1 MKKLFLI
8 SLFSSLLFSASS
20 EQIEQYLSI
29 SKADAQLVSI
39 EQVFD
44 SMRQNQEREDN
55 NSQEI
60 NQIYR
65 KYLEEHL
72 SSNELEELL
81 ALYRTPIMQRYVVE
95 MESSISKEDMSAF
108 LKDLEENT
116 LTTKRLDIVDNILKL
131 TVKEDEI
138 LAFYK
143 SMTQRYRKASKKSD
157 NNQTIKPT
165 KQEQQYVEMVKEGT
179 KNELLY
185 GLQVLSIEEMKEL
198 KSALESAVISKA
210 SKIESE
216 AMIHVMNQFIQ
227 GITSKPQAKVQET
240 NSTL

>member
-108 LKDLEENT
+108 LKDLEENP
-116 LTTKRLDIVDNILKL
+116 LTTERLDIVDNILKL

>member
-108 LKDLEENT
+108 LKDLEENP
-116 LTTKRLDIVDNILKL
+116 LTTERLDIVDNILKL

-143 SMTQRYRKASKKSD
+143 SMTQRYRQPSKDENKS
-157 NNQTIKPT
+157 KEPT

-198 KSALESAVISKA
+198 KSALKSAVISKA
-210 SKIESE
+210 SKIEGD
-216 AMIHVMNQFIQ
+216 AMIYVMNEFIQ
-227 GITSKPQAKVQET
+227 GITSKPQAKIQET

>member
-108 LKDLEENT
+108 LKDLEENP
-116 LTTKRLDIVDNILKL
+116 LTTERLDIVDNILKL

-165 KQEQQYVEMVKEGT
+165 KQEQQYVEMVKEGS